1 MFSALFIQRPKLA
14 MVISLVLTIMG
25 CIGYFA
31 LPVAQFPNIT
41 PPVVNVSATYTG
53 ASAET
58 VETSVA
64 APIEAQVNGVDGMMY
79 MTSTSTDAGS
89 YSLQVLFEI
98 GTDPDIAAVNVQN
111 RVAQATPSLPS
122 NVTQRGVVTELAA
135 TDMLMVVGLISPK
148 NSYDAV
154 FLSNYASINVVDAL
168 ARVEGVGKVQL
179 FTQLDYAMRMWLK
192 PDVMA
197 GLGLVPSDVIQAI
210 QDQNIEVS
218 AGQIGA
224 PPAPDDQ
231 AFQYTIKAQGRL
243 TTADQFG
250 DIIVRTGE
258 NGAVVQIKDIARVE
272 LGASFYGASGHYD
285 DEPATVLALYQT
297 PGANALAVAEAAT
310 TELERLAKN
319 FPDDIDYVIPMNA
332 TDFVVQSMRDVITTL
347 VMTFVLVVAVVF
359 FFLGNAR
366 ATLIPMV
373 AIPVSLLGTLAFL
386 LAFGMSL
393 NTVSMF
399 ALVLAIGIVV
409 DDAIIVVEN
418 VERIMR
424 EEGLSAPEAT
434 RKAMVQITGPVIATT
449 LVLLAVFAPVGF
461 MPGIAGKLYSQFA
474 VTISIAVVIS
484 SINALTLS
492 PALAAM
498 VLKPSGEPKG
508 ILALFD
514 RTIGGM
520 RAGYVAVVRRILRV
534 AIVSVV
540 IVAGLTAGT
549 AFLMGRTSTGFIPL
563 EDNGILF
570 MDLQLPD
577 AAALE
582 RTETIAARVAQQVK
596 ELDGV
601 RSTVQVSGFSLLN
614 GQAPNAAMII
624 VDLEPWGQR
633 EAPGLSAD
641 AILAKINAAAA
652 QEIGARIL
660 AFNPPPIPGLG
671 VSAGVEMEVQQTAG
685 GTPQD
690 LAQAVNSLVY
700 AANQRPEIARS
711 YSSFSANVPQIQLDL
726 DREKAKLLGVAVSD
740 VFLTLQSYLGSFY
753 VNDFNRFG
761 RVYRVMIQAEGEYRD
776 KVNDISQ
783 LYVRSAS
790 GDMVRLATVVD
801 VKDVLGPSTLTR
813 HNQFRSASVTGV
825 QAPGLSTGDAI
836 RVMEEVAATALPE
849 GYTYQWTGAALQQQ
863 GAGGTI
869 LAILG
874 LAILFGYLFL
884 VGQYE
889 SWSMP
894 MAIILSVLVALF
906 GAIAAVAIA
915 GSDINLY
922 TQIGMIMLVGMA
934 SKNGILI
941 VEFAMEARAEG
952 KSIAEAAETAAFQR
966 FRAVMMTALSFLL
979 GVVPLV
985 VASGAGAASQK
996 ALGIA
1001 VFGGMFAAATVGVLV
1016 VPGLFAVLQW
1026 SREFVK
1032 GKIGADGGPQ
1042 ELEQTKTTSET

>member
-1 MFSALFIQRPKLA
+1 M
-14 MVISLVLTIMG
+14 
-25 CIGYFA
+25 
-31 LPVAQFPNIT
+31 
-41 PPVVNVSATYTG
+41 
-53 ASAET
+53 
-58 VETSVA
+58 
-64 APIEAQVNGVDGMMY
+64 
-79 MTSTSTDAGS
+79 
-89 YSLQVLFEI
+89 
-98 GTDPDIAAVNVQN
+98 
-111 RVAQATPSLPS
+111 
-122 NVTQRGVVTELAA
+122 
-135 TDMLMVVGLISPK
+135 
-148 NSYDAV
+148 
-154 FLSNYASINVVDAL
+154 
-168 ARVEGVGKVQL
+168 
-179 FTQLDYAMRMWLK
+179 
-192 PDVMA
+192 
-197 GLGLVPSDVIQAI
+197 
-210 QDQNIEVS
+210 
-218 AGQIGA
+218 
-224 PPAPDDQ
+224 
-231 AFQYTIKAQGRL
+231 
-243 TTADQFG
+243 
-250 DIIVRTGE
+250 
-258 NGAVVQIKDIARVE
+258 
-272 LGASFYGASGHYD
+272 
-285 DEPATVLALYQT
+285 
-297 PGANALAVAEAAT
+297 
-310 TELERLAKN
+310 
-319 FPDDIDYVIPMNA
+319 
-332 TDFVVQSMRDVITTL
+332 
-347 VMTFVLVVAVVF
+347 
-359 FFLGNAR
+359 
-366 ATLIPMV
+366 
-373 AIPVSLLGTLAFL
+373 
-386 LAFGMSL
+386 
-393 NTVSMF
+393 
-399 ALVLAIGIVV
+399 
-409 DDAIIVVEN
+409 
-418 VERIMR
+418 
-424 EEGLSAPEAT
+424 
-434 RKAMVQITGPVIATT
+434 
-449 LVLLAVFAPVGF
+449 
-461 MPGIAGKLYSQFA
+461 
-474 VTISIAVVIS
+474 IS

-633 EAPGLSAD
+633 TAPGLSAA

-652 QEIGARIL
+652 QELGARIL

-1001 VFGGMFAAATVGVLV
+1001 VFGGMFAAAPVGVLV